1 MHDGRSFPV
10 AALALGSALAAAGP
24 AMAAPQDAPPVA
36 REGDRAEAIRKAE
49 LDAAVVTPAIDPE
62 AIREERELA
71 HRRRHMP
78 EPMTAREI
86 AAVGERLGLDPKGRA
101 RLAEL
106 VAEYETTWETLRERD
121 ARPLLVLL
129 PASFSYDHQSQ
140 DMDPVHTPELL
151 AFLRLRE
158 RHLETVAE
166 IEDRLW
172 RELEAITA
180 VERLDG
186 FRASRLDR
194 KKTLHDRPAR
204 LPAAGVDLAELL
216 PKAGIVPEEIASL
229 AVPIAKYREELE
241 KALRKRDRTL
251 RELEMRQ
258 AEELVSLGPEWR
270 AGRTETEAIA
280 VDRQLS
286 TYAVAVILA
295 DTELRDLNRTTLE
308 LMRKTLP
315 PGSAR
320 KLVEAYQRLVHPALF
335 EDERGFRRLVE
346 AAIALPSGGEEASLA
361 SLELL
366 AGIEDRLRP
375 SGYAAVDMADGIL
388 ATEGLPPA
396 DAALARILLEMKLQ
410 QTLAKRRTTIRE
422 AVNQLKLLLP
432 SAPAE
437 FLAKVDDAS
446 KTLEA
451 QDRAGEF
458 LLAGLATRL
467 GEVEALRALGE
478 MPARP
483 QAELDSSVQV
493 EPSAPDGPPAAS
505 PPPPK
510 TDPPKTGWPSR
521 GGRGSRGGR

>member
-1 MHDGRSFPV
+1 MHDGRSFP
-10 AALALGSALAAAGP
+10 AAAFALGSALAATAP
-24 AMAAPQDAPPVA
+24 AMAAPQDAPPAA
-36 REGDRAEAIRKAE
+36 REGDRAGATRKAGPE
-49 LDAAVVTPAIDPE
+49 AAAPPPASDPE

-71 HRRRHMP
+71 HRRRHLP
-78 EPMTAREI
+78 EPMTAKELGDL
-86 AAVGERLGLDPKGRA
+86 GERLGLDPKGRG

-106 VAEYETTWETLRERD
+106 ITEYAATWEALRERD
-121 ARPLLVLL
+121 ARPLLVLM

-140 DMDPVHTPELL
+140 DIDPVYTPELL

-158 RHLETVAE
+158 RHLETVSE

-180 VERLDG
+180 TERLDG

-216 PKAGIVPEEIASL
+216 PKAGIVPDEIASL

-258 AEELVSLGPEWR
+258 AEELVNLGPEWR
-270 AGRTETEAIA
+270 AGRTEPEALA
-280 VDRQLS
+280 VDRQLA
-286 TYAVAVILA
+286 TYAVALILA
-295 DTELRDLNRTTLE
+295 DTELRDLNRATLE
-308 LMRKTLP
+308 TMRKSLLP
-315 PGSAR
+315 TSAR
-320 KLVEAYQRLVHPALF
+320 KLVEAYQRRVHPALF

-346 AAIALPSGGEEASLA
+346 AAIALPSAAEDASLA

-366 AGIEDRLRP
+366 AGVEDRLRP

-396 DAALARILLEMKLQ
+396 DAAVARILLEMKLQ
-410 QTLAKRRTTIRE
+410 QTLAKRRTAIRE
-422 AVNQLKLLLP
+422 AVIQLKLLL
-432 SAPAE
+432 SAAPAE
-437 FLAKVDDAS
+437 FLAKVEDAS
-446 KTLEA
+446 RTLEA

-458 LLAGLATRL
+458 QLAGLATRL

-483 QAELDSSVQV
+483 PAEPDSSVQV
-493 EPSAPDGPPAAS
+493 EPSAPGAPPAA

-510 TDPPKTGWPSR
+510 PETPRTGWPSH